1 MPHEASVQPE
11 ASTASTGL
19 GIRYIGQHCFAL
31 SGTFSA
37 STNPQTTLEFTTGAG
52 YIVGR
57 FQFSG
62 MFDPA
67 TAAIGSTG
75 GCLITFNG
83 IDTLILKVDGTEEDM
98 PSFSFEDVI
107 IPPFTSVK
115 AVIDSSSNDADRVGT
130 VNLSGRVY
138 GVE

>member
-1 MPHEASVQPE
+1 MAEAEGIPPT
-11 ASTASTGL
+11 ASTASVGL
-19 GIRYIGQHCFAL
+19 GLRYIGEHCYAL

-52 YIVGR
+52 YILGR

-62 MFDPA
+62 MFNPA
-67 TAAIGSTG
+67 TATNGSTG
-75 GCLITFNG
+75 GCLITFNE
-83 IDTLILKVDGTEEDM
+83 IDTLILKVDGAEEEM
-98 PSFSFEDVI
+98 PSYQFEDVI

-130 VNLSGRVY
+130 VNLTGRVY
-138 GVE
+138 DV